1 MVLYNSEQQKED
13 SVVDAI
19 IEASEMDIPEMMV
32 ATQQREMLDEFAQRL
47 QYQGMNIE
55 QYFQYTGSNAEM
67 MMDQI
72 KPQALKKIK
81 TQLVLE
87 AIVDAEKI
95 EVSDDEYAAEIK
107 KLAESYGMEE
117 DKVKETLLAGRE
129 ELFKKD
135 LAMQKAVDFVT
146 ENAKEK

>member
-1 MVLYNSEQQKED
+1 
-13 SVVDAI
+13 
-19 IEASEMDIPEMMV
+19 MMV

-72 KPQALKKIK
+72 KPQAIKKIK

-87 AIVDAEKI
+87 AIVAAEKI
-95 EVSDDEYAAEIK
+95 EVSEDELAAEIK
-107 KLAESYGMEE
+107 KVAESYGIEE
-117 DKVKETLLAGRE
+117 DKVKESLLIY
-129 ELFKKD
+129 
-135 LAMQKAVDFVT
+135 
-146 ENAKEK
+146 